1 MALGSAVGPT
11 SAGWSIP
18 VGGCVVVLRLMSVS
32 LSWWEVEKDGVAVV
46 GSKAEIRR
54 IVPIA

>member
-1 MALGSAVGPT
+1 M

-18 VGGCVVVLRLMSVS
+18 VGGCVVVLRLMSV
-32 LSWWEVEKDGVAVV
+32 LPSWWEVEKGGVAVV